1 MFVVVNETD
10 YHKNVPVLLG
20 TNIHNSI
27 MGGMRKYHGDIYM
40 RTKLHEPW
48 FWTFRC
54 LATRE
59 KELVKN

>member
-27 MGGMRKYHGDIYM
+27 MGGMREYHGANKTARTLVLDI
-40 RTKLHEPW
+40 
-48 FWTFRC
+48 
-54 LATRE
+54 
-59 KELVKN
+59 